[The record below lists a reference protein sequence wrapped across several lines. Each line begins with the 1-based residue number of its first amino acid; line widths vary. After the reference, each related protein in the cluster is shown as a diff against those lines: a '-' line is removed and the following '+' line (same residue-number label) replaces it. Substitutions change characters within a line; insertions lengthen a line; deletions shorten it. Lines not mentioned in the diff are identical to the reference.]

1 MTAWIDG
8 CISSFQRKSN
18 TSEVKGIFSSLDAAA
33 IFVDKGIIDFSS
45 NLSKVVSGICLSQR
59 DRSIFTDGCISS
71 FQRKS
76 NTSEVKGI
84 FSSLDAAAIFV
95 DKGTALFCIISSIC
109 EKLGTSNKEH
119 ARSEPYSQRSDSSNV
134 GILTE
139 NFLFEGSVCFI
150 FFLAN

>member
-33 IFVDKGIIDFSS
+33 IFVD
-45 NLSKVVSGICLSQR
+45 R
-59 DRSIFTDGCISS
+59 
-71 FQRKS
+71 
-76 NTSEVKGI
+76 
-84 FSSLDAAAIFV
+84 
-95 DKGTALFCIISSIC
+95 GTALFCIISSIC
-109 EKLGTSNKEH
+109 EKLGTSNKEY